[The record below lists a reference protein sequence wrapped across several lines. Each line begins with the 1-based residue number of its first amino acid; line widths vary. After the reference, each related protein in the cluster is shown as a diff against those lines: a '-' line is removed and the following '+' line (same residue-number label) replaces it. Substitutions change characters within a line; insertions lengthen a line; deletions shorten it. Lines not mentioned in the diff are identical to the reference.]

1 MALEMYNGAIPTKYK
16 NAEISIIVEDDEITT
31 AMVFMDGE
39 CVYRTD
45 DINLPFNGKNNSEI
59 KRMCRAIVDK
69 ELAEDGRTE
78 CTDMAL
84 VQR

>member
-1 MALEMYNGAIPTKYK
+1 MI
-16 NAEISIIVEDDEITT
+16 
-31 AMVFMDGE
+31 FMDGE

-84 VQR
+84 VRR